1 MLGALLERAC
11 YEEGS
16 GIFLRLRLALVVSYT
31 RLSYIYIT
39 GLVGIP
45 SPKKKL
51 QKAQDNLR
59 TIRKEQSDLLR
70 IFYRNEELVAGSYS
84 EVFIRCGQPTCRCHQ
99 EGGHFATRLSQWVA
113 GKLKSKIVRVADR
126 ERVKIASDHYKT
138 HKSTLRDLRNLHSE
152 ELKLLKRIV
161 ELRTR
166 KYE

>member
-16 GIFLRLRLALVVSYT
+16 GLFLRLRLALVVSYAIE
-31 RLSYIYIT
+31 YNIYYRIS
-39 GLVGIP
+39 GNAFP
-45 SPKKKL
+45 EKNL

-113 GKLKSKIVRVADR
+113 GKLKSKIVRVAD
-126 ERVKIASDHYKT
+126 
-138 HKSTLRDLRNLHSE
+138 
-152 ELKLLKRIV
+152 
-161 ELRTR
+161 
-166 KYE
+166 

>member
-16 GIFLRLRLALVVSYT
+16 GIFLRLRLALSVSYAMT
-31 RLSYIYIT
+31 MTIYHRNS
-39 GLVGIP
+39 GNAFLEND
-45 SPKKKL
+45 L

-126 ERVKIASDHYKT
+126 ERVKIASDQYKT
-138 HKSTLRDLRNLHSE
+138 H
-152 ELKLLKRIV
+152 
-161 ELRTR
+161 
-166 KYE
+166 

>member
-1 MLGALLERAC
+1 MLLHTVC
-11 YEEGS
+11 TI
-16 GIFLRLRLALVVSYT
+16 GIAE
-31 RLSYIYIT
+31 
-39 GLVGIP
+39 IP
-45 SPKKKL
+45 SPKKNL

-126 ERVKIASDHYKT
+126 ERVKIASDHYKA

>member
-16 GIFLRLRLALVVSYT
+16 GLFLRLRLALVVSYT
-31 RLSYIYIT
+31 IT
-39 GLVGIP
+39 YTTYYRNSRNAFP
-45 SPKKKL
+45 EKNL

-126 ERVKIASDHYKT
+126 ERVKIASDHYKA

>member
-16 GIFLRLRLALVVSYT
+16 GLFLRLRLALVVSYT
-31 RLSYIYIT
+31 TTYHIYYRNSENAF
-39 GLVGIP
+39 P
-45 SPKKKL
+45 EKNL

-126 ERVKIASDHYKT
+126 ERVKIASDHYKA

>member
-16 GIFLRLRLALVVSYT
+16 GLFLRLRLALAVSYAI
-31 RLSYIYIT
+31 SYIIYYRNS
-39 GLVGIP
+39 GNAFP
-45 SPKKKL
+45 EKNL

-126 ERVKIASDHYKT
+126 ERVKIASDHYKA

>member
-1 MLGALLERAC
+1 VLGALLERAC

-16 GIFLRLRLALVVSYT
+16 GLFLRLRLALAVAYT
-31 RLSYIYIT
+31 IEYYIYYRSS
-39 GLVGIP
+39 GNAFP
-45 SPKKKL
+45 EKNL

-126 ERVKIASDHYKT
+126 ERVKIASDHYKA

>member
-16 GIFLRLRLALVVSYT
+16 GIFLRLRLALAVSYAT
-31 RLSYIYIT
+31 QYNTYYRSS
-39 GLVGIP
+39 GNAFP
-45 SPKKKL
+45 EKNL

-126 ERVKIASDHYKT
+126 ERVKIASDHYKA

>member
-16 GIFLRLRLALVVSYT
+16 GIFLRLRLAPAMSYAS
-31 RLSYIYIT
+31 RDKIYHRNS
-39 GLVGIP
+39 GNAFP
-45 SPKKKL
+45 EKNL

-126 ERVKIASDHYKT
+126 ERVKIASDHYKA

>member
-16 GIFLRLRLALVVSYT
+16 GLFLRLRLALVVSYT
-31 RLSYIYIT
+31 IEYTTYYRNS
-39 GLVGIP
+39 GNAF
-45 SPKKKL
+45 SEKNL

-126 ERVKIASDHYKT
+126 ERVKIASDHYKA

>member
-1 MLGALLERAC
+1 MLGALLEQAC

-16 GIFLRLRLALVVSYT
+16 GLFLRLRLALVMSYSMVCT
-31 RLSYIYIT
+31 IYHRNS
-39 GLVGIP
+39 GNAFP
-45 SPKKKL
+45 ENNL

-126 ERVKIASDHYKT
+126 ERVKIASDHYKA

>member
-1 MLGALLERAC
+1 MSFWQVE
-11 YEEGS
+11 S
-16 GIFLRLRLALVVSYT
+16 WSKQLANHV
-31 RLSYIYIT
+31 
-39 GLVGIP
+39 
-45 SPKKKL
+45 PKLAKFPP
-51 QKAQDNLR
+51 NLDHLCINDS
-59 TIRKEQSDLLR
+59 IRKEQSDLLR

-126 ERVKIASDHYKT
+126 ERVKIASDHYKA

>member
-1 MLGALLERAC
+1 M
-11 YEEGS
+11 
-16 GIFLRLRLALVVSYT
+16 
-31 RLSYIYIT
+31 
-39 GLVGIP
+39 P
-45 SPKKKL
+45 SPKKNL

-138 HKSTLRDLRNLHSE
+138 HKSTLRDLR
-152 ELKLLKRIV
+152 KLIPRNSSSSRGSLS
-161 ELRTR
+161 
-166 KYE
+166 

>member
-16 GIFLRLRLALVVSYT
+16 GLFLRLRLALAVSYAI
-31 RLSYIYIT
+31 SYNIHYRIR
-39 GLVGIP
+39 GNAFP
-45 SPKKKL
+45 EKKL

-126 ERVKIASDHYKT
+126 ERVKIASDHYKA

>member
-16 GIFLRLRLALVVSYT
+16 GLFLRLRLALAVPYT
-31 RLSYIYIT
+31 TACNIYYRRR
-39 GLVGIP
+39 GNAF
-45 SPKKKL
+45 PKKNL
-51 QKAQDNLR
+51 QKSQDNLR

-126 ERVKIASDHYKT
+126 ERVKIASDHYKA

>member
-16 GIFLRLRLALVVSYT
+16 GLFLRLRLALVVSYT
-31 RLSYIYIT
+31 TTYNIYCRIS
-39 GLVGIP
+39 GNAFP
-45 SPKKKL
+45 EKHL

-126 ERVKIASDHYKT
+126 ERVKIASDHYKA

>member
-16 GIFLRLRLALVVSYT
+16 GLFLRLRLALAVSYT
-31 RLSYIYIT
+31 MTYNTYYRRS
-39 GLVGIP
+39 GNAFFE
-45 SPKKKL
+45 KNL

-126 ERVKIASDHYKT
+126 ERVKIASDHYKA